1 MPGGSLVE
9 CFKNTTVQTASI
21 SASIRIFR
29 GFTSFRGVCQRLPK
43 LCAEALPFLC
53 ALLNLLEDKHIS
65 QSSDFLLTTPVS
77 LSLYFIERYC
87 RASLDIIRQQ
97 MGRNISKIIIL
108 TKGMIQLFSSENK
121 LNQLLGE
128 ITLGWFCHKY

>member
-1 MPGGSLVE
+1 ME
-9 CFKNTTVQTASI
+9 CFKNTTVLAESI

-29 GFTSFRGVCQRLPK
+29 VLTSFRRVCQRLPK
-43 LCAEALPFLC
+43 LCMEALLFLC
-53 ALLNLLEDKHIS
+53 ALLNLLKDKHIS

-108 TKGMIQLFSSENK
+108 TKEMIQLFLSENK
-121 LNQLLGE
+121 FRQLLRE
-128 ITLGWFCHKY
+128 LRLECFAINTE